1 MKIFKEFNA
10 ILNYFNCI
18 NRFLRLYAN
27 FYKKNL
33 LTNAVNCKIIMCQ
46 TCYSHLNFYICTIYQ
61 VSLNYT
67 VMLCRPLLITV
78 YLWTSCS
85 VKEHCIAVA
94 TYFPFLCLYKSTT
107 DDKITILHLVRIH
120 ISIQIN
126 LLLHPLKKKYP
137 FDICMQ

>member
-33 LTNAVNCKIIMCQ
+33 LTNAVNCKIILGQ
-46 TCYSHLNFYICTIYQ
+46 TCYSHLNFYTCTMYQ

-94 TYFPFLCLYKSTT
+94 TYFSCLYKSTT